1 MAPAPPFP
9 RLQRGPARPAGV
21 LGAEW
26 VSVLGTWRP
35 LSRTAAPLLW
45 QRAGSAFRRL
55 PSARRA
61 ATGKAARRRQQ
72 PFENKD
78 PHWLPKSL
86 HLKMSR

>member
-9 RLQRGPARPAGV
+9 RSQGGPARPAGV
-21 LGAEW
+21 PGAEW
-26 VSVLGTWRP
+26 VSVLGTRRP
-35 LSRTAAPLLW
+35 PSPAAAPLLR
-45 QRAGSAFRRL
+45 QRAGSAFGRL